1 MNTEEEKL
9 YFEIYWTNFI
19 FMIEELAFKNLHFK
33 NCMYTHLI

>member
-19 FMIEELAFKNLHFK
+19 FMIENWHLKIYILK